1 MDSWEIMQ
9 LKRGIFDLF
18 DYARI
23 LFNQFYNGKD
33 SYNKTDINAIYN
45 LMRCIKKNIAE
56 IEEEIKFEIEE
67 EK

>member
-9 LKRGIFDLF
+9 LKRELFNLYDL
-18 DYARI
+18 ARI